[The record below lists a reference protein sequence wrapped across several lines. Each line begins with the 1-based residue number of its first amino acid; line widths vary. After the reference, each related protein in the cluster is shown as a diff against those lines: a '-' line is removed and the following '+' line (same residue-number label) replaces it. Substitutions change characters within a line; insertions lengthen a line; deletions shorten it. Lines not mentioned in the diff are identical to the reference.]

1 MNLSG
6 KYKLLFSPQAKKDA
20 KKLSQSGLKRKTNE
34 LLDLIEENPLAYPP
48 KYEFLTGDLKGK
60 ISRRINKQHRLVY
73 EVFEEEKIIK
83 VYRMW
88 THYE

>member
-1 MNLSG
+1 M
-6 KYKLLFSPQAKKDA
+6 YQLLFSPQAKKDS
-20 KKLSQSGLKRKTNE
+20 KKIASSGLKPKVQE
-34 LLDLIEENPLAYPP
+34 LLTLIKKEPLQYPP
-48 KYEFLTGDLKGK
+48 KFEYLSGSLKGK

-73 EVFEEEKIIK
+73 EVFEEEKFIK

>member
-1 MNLSG
+1 M
-6 KYKLLFSPQAKKDA
+6 YQLLFSSLAQKDA
-20 KKLSQSGLKRKTNE
+20 KKIASCGLKPKTQE
-34 LLDLIEENPLAYPP
+34 LLTLIQENPFSYPP
-48 KYEFLTGDLKGK
+48 KFEYLTGNLKGK

-83 VYRMW
+83 IYRMW

>member
-1 MNLSG
+1 MV

-20 KKLSQSGLKRKTNE
+20 KNLLRSGLKNKTNE
-34 LLDLIEENPLAYPP
+34 LLDLIEVDPLGYPP
-48 KYEFLTGDLKGK
+48 QFEYLSGNLKGK

-73 EVFEEEKIIK
+73 EIFENEKIIK
-83 VYRMW
+83 IYRMW